1 MKSRRRIFTVAIL
14 TVAAAGVIVF
24 FFLRKNAEYIDGVDP
39 AKVHA
44 AYELLSASL
53 RTKQKSYADFLKETT
68 LPYGKENIAA
78 YPLKGSP
85 SEGYEGK
92 TVEINYNETVEYL
105 VDVKESGL
113 FNLVLD
119 YRPVGNT
126 LANFIVDVKINDS
139 QDYVEM
145 NNIELPLR
153 WRDRTKDFPVDRYGD
168 EVAPEQVRIEEW
180 TSLSL
185 YNTTYNTSKPLLFA
199 LREGINRISIT
210 NVSNDGL
217 GLGAI
222 KVLVPTDDIPA
233 YEEYRSLHKGDII
246 NTMIRI
252 NAVDYIEKNTTQAM
266 YASVNNPALT
276 PHDSEYKL
284 LNTIAWSEAG
294 TQITYKAEVPKD
306 GFYHLAFHYQNT
318 KEEFDVFNS
327 IYIDGRLPFRELGN
341 YPFPSTGNEWANEV
355 LCGADGSPYLIYLT
369 KGIHYITI
377 RSEMEPIEEAWR
389 YARLISEHVTQFELD
404 ITKITGAEED
414 KDRTW
419 KMTKYI
425 PEIPDYLEAY
435 ETLIKYIQYSLQN
448 YTPNG
453 INSAILSDLDKVLA
467 YIDKMKEYPD
477 EIALYRSELTGR
489 DDSVLQAI
497 SNFSSRL
504 LTQDFSLDMIY
515 VYGDTELPR
524 ANATFLKSA
533 VNGIKGLFYT
543 FTSKKYRMDKD
554 PDVLNVWV
562 NRAITHVDLM
572 QKMADTKF
580 TPKTGIKVKISI
592 MPDVYKLTMAS
603 AAGKTPDIALGLS
616 SYMPFDLASRGA
628 LYDLTKFKDFWI
640 VADRFAPG
648 AFVPYIFNEGVYAIP
663 ETADFNAIIYRTDIF
678 ESLGLSPPDTWQDV
692 VDMLPVLQRYGM
704 NFYHNISSGVGY
716 KWFYQTSSLIFQYN
730 GKIYTDDG
738 MRTAIDQ
745 PNAVKGL
752 QALGNLFISYA
763 LDKEVI
769 SFYNSF
775 RYNVLPVGI
784 VSLSDYT
791 QIKNAAPELE
801 GQWALAP
808 YPGTVQEDGSIS
820 RWFISNGTGGIIF
833 KDTLKAEEAW
843 EFLKW
848 WTDYDTQVEYAYTLQ
863 STYGKQYLWL
873 SSNLEAVAA
882 SPIEQKDKAV
892 IVEQLRWLRDVPRT
906 PGQYLVERSISDI
919 WNDMVN
925 DGESAQVAIDERV
938 ITINREIRKK
948 MQEIGYCDKD
958 GNLIVPYVI
967 RDIDWVREQIESAKR
982 EVN

>member
-1 MKSRRRIFTVAIL
+1 
-14 TVAAAGVIVF
+14 
-24 FFLRKNAEYIDGVDP
+24 
-39 AKVHA
+39 
-44 AYELLSASL
+44 
-53 RTKQKSYADFLKETT
+53 
-68 LPYGKENIAA
+68 
-78 YPLKGSP
+78 
-85 SEGYEGK
+85 
-92 TVEINYNETVEYL
+92 
-105 VDVKESGL
+105 
-113 FNLVLD
+113 
-119 YRPVGNT
+119 
-126 LANFIVDVKINDS
+126 
-139 QDYVEM
+139 
-145 NNIELPLR
+145 
-153 WRDRTKDFPVDRYGD
+153 
-168 EVAPEQVRIEEW
+168 
-180 TSLSL
+180 
-185 YNTTYNTSKPLLFA
+185 
-199 LREGINRISIT
+199 
-210 NVSNDGL
+210 
-217 GLGAI
+217 
-222 KVLVPTDDIPA
+222 
-233 YEEYRSLHKGDII
+233 
-246 NTMIRI
+246 
-252 NAVDYIEKNTTQAM
+252 
-266 YASVNNPALT
+266 
-276 PHDSEYKL
+276 
-284 LNTIAWSEAG
+284 
-294 TQITYKAEVPKD
+294 
-306 GFYHLAFHYQNT
+306 
-318 KEEFDVFNS
+318 
-327 IYIDGRLPFRELGN
+327 
-341 YPFPSTGNEWANEV
+341 
-355 LCGADGSPYLIYLT
+355 
-369 KGIHYITI
+369 
-377 RSEMEPIEEAWR
+377 
-389 YARLISEHVTQFELD
+389 
-404 ITKITGAEED
+404 
-414 KDRTW
+414 
-419 KMTKYI
+419 
-425 PEIPDYLEAY
+425 
-435 ETLIKYIQYSLQN
+435 
-448 YTPNG
+448 
-453 INSAILSDLDKVLA
+453 
-467 YIDKMKEYPD
+467 
-477 EIALYRSELTGR
+477 
-489 DDSVLQAI
+489 
-497 SNFSSRL
+497 
-504 LTQDFSLDMIY
+504 
-515 VYGDTELPR
+515 
-524 ANATFLKSA
+524 
-533 VNGIKGLFYT
+533 
-543 FTSKKYRMDKD
+543 MDKD

-892 IVEQLRWLRDVPRT
+892 IVEQLKWLRDVPRT